1 MATNHT
7 LILLHGM
14 GKPESAMFEDWE
26 TSLANLHDSY
36 AEPGDEFANQFKC
49 VPINYDS
56 FFEDRRKA
64 WLEQV
69 KKILDSGVALPV
81 NDLTLEDLEPITEDN
96 FFATHLMDV
105 LLYRF
110 DSLVADEIRD
120 HVCERML
127 HVIRN
132 RPAGTK
138 VSILAHS
145 LGTSI
150 AHDAINVMYHP
161 PQGHPKA
168 KLTTGN
174 FRFHAII
181 QLANVSRALETK
193 WSAFN
198 SFVQPGVADSG
209 DGQYATTRMLS
220 ASHKFDPLTALRGFT
235 PIDNWPNAE
244 TVKEKRVVLA
254 TPSIIRHW
262 NVHDFSHYLN
272 DPRVHIPMFRFL
284 RTKGFISEARET
296 QTYFQ
301 FDSDN
306 PITKFDE
313 YRRELR
319 TLLTE
324 DDNFSWKRLVEVFRN
339 FATLV
344 REVTAS

>member
-7 LILLHGM
+7 VILLHGM
-14 GKPESAMFEDWE
+14 GKPDSKMFEDWE
-26 TSLANLHDSY
+26 KSLAKLHDSY
-36 AEPGDEFANQFKC
+36 AEPGDEFATQFEC

-56 FFEDRRKA
+56 FFEDRRNA
-64 WLEQV
+64 WAEQV
-69 KKILDSGVALPV
+69 QKILDAGVALPV
-81 NDLTLEDLEPITEDN
+81 NDLTVDDLEPITEDN
-96 FFATHLMDV
+96 FFTTHLMDV

-110 DSLVADEIRD
+110 DPLVADEIRD
-120 HVCERML
+120 HVAERML

-138 VSILAHS
+138 VSVLAHS

-150 AHDAINVMYHP
+150 AHDAINVIYHP
-161 PQGHPKA
+161 PQVHAKP

-181 QLANVSRALETK
+181 QLANNSRALESK
-193 WSAFN
+193 WSAYN
-198 SFVQPGVADSG
+198 SFVRPGIKDSDG
-209 DGQYATTRMLS
+209 GQYVATRMLS
-220 ASHKFDPLTALRGFT
+220 ASHKYDPLAALRGFN

-244 TVKEKRVVLA
+244 TVKEKRMVLVN
-254 TPSIIRHW
+254 PSIIQHW

-296 QTYFQ
+296 ETYFQ
-301 FDSDN
+301 FDSEN
-306 PITKFDE
+306 PITKFDD

-324 DDNFSWKRLVEVFRN
+324 DDKFSWKGLVEVFKK

-344 REVTAS
+344 KEVTE